1 MKTSRYFPTA
11 LGFVTGTVFG
21 LTVFFLLSFTRVA
34 PSTPPDSSSG
44 AISAAV
50 AHSYFSNYMSGAV
63 ATSGVIKGFA
73 VDKSQVDAINSLSA
87 ETPGLTAFR
96 IYFGKDNN
104 GAKIGIVVG
113 VDNLGNDLVK
123 NSIYGTPAQKISP
136 CPPICDVSSPIIFG
150 N

>member
-1 MKTSRYFPTA
+1 MKTRKYFPTA
-11 LGFVTGTVFG
+11 LGFVTGTIFG
-21 LTVFFLLSFTRVA
+21 LSVFFLLSFTRVA
-34 PSTPPDSSSG
+34 PSPSPDSSSN

-50 AHSYFSNYMSGAV
+50 AHSYFNNYMSGAV
-63 ATSGVIKGFA
+63 AASGVIKGFA
-73 VDKSQVDAINSLSA
+73 IDKSQVDAINSLST

-104 GAKIGIVVG
+104 GGKIGIVVG

-123 NSIYGTPAQKISP
+123 NSIYGTPAQKFSP